1 MCAENFQN
9 IFNSENLHAMPES
22 TENIRDGNHVHGII
36 KTISD
41 KVASCGV
48 CLQPCKGRPS
58 NLRNTSR
65 SKRSNNKPRRE
76 DIYHYDIDDIST
88 GPQNTTGGGEYSEES
103 TFLINSYLKDGNDVV
118 NSRSIDDESST
129 NTQQILTL
137 MPYFW
142 KSHPNSAKK
151 LEEAR
156 IKQDLARRKKAV
168 GKSNNINEIDRD
180 LSSRPSSPLGYEN
193 QFGVVFEKMK
203 TESVVVPLYD
213 RDRVNLSHDEYGMQP
228 CDKISYIVKETNDMI
243 ADNDN
248 NDPNKEVRNVDEI
261 NRESTKNEAEVS
273 DDEGKKKVYNDDL
286 EKIMKKL
293 QVIDSTFHPSTPK
306 KDLNDNN
313 NDTPTT
319 TASTY
324 DDTALLYS
332 MSSSRLTDE
341 MEEPMM
347 AEASVTDQVPFDEM
361 NIERNVHKTTD
372 KKRFSLASL
381 RRKRRSKDKK
391 RSSLSSKSKKK
402 SSKKH
407 DGTKAKKSNDLDPPI
422 IAVPPQNDESIYFE
436 QDGNRQIDEPIESPS
451 KISSVPPKTANT
463 SSVQNTIVYDNSV
476 ESNSDQWFA
485 FEDQLD

>member
-1 MCAENFQN
+1 
-9 IFNSENLHAMPES
+9 MPES

-41 KVASCGV
+41 KVTSCGV
-48 CLQPCKGRPS
+48 CFQPCKGKPS

-65 SKRSNNKPRRE
+65 SKRSNNKTRRE

-88 GPQNTTGGGEYSEES
+88 GPQNTTGGGEYEEES
-103 TFLINSYLKDGNDVV
+103 TFLINSYVKDGNDAV
-118 NSRSIDDESST
+118 NLRSIDDESST
-129 NTQQILTL
+129 NTEQILTL

-151 LEEAR
+151 LAEAR
-156 IKQDLARRKKAV
+156 IKQNLARQKKAE

-248 NDPNKEVRNVDEI
+248 NGLNKEVGNVDEI

-286 EKIMKKL
+286 EKIMMKKL
-293 QVIDSTFHPSTPK
+293 EVIDSTFHPSTPK
-306 KDLNDNN
+306 KDLNNNN

-341 MEEPMM
+341 MEEPMK
-347 AEASVTDQVPFDEM
+347 AETSVTDQVPFDEM
-361 NIERNVHKTTD
+361 NTERNVHKTTD

-391 RSSLSSKSKKK
+391 PSSSSSKSKKK

-407 DGTKAKKSNDLDPPI
+407 DGTTTTTKTKKSNDLDPPI
-422 IAVPPQNDESIYFE
+422 TTVPPQNDESIDFE

-463 SSVQNTIVYDNSV
+463 SSVQNTIVYDNFV